1 MIQQP
6 LVIVSPEQHPIADEP
21 EVPLV
26 KLTRYPV
33 IGYDRASWMG
43 AYTGHLYRKYQLHP
57 NIIMECPDEY
67 SIAALVRENFGIA
80 LMPRTDILEQAD
92 GIRIHTLKGL
102 EIYHQTFMF
111 WMKNRYRLPAVERFT
126 EYMKQH
132 ADIIEEAGNDS
143 ENVSKVY
150 LKDIVNF

>member
-1 MIQQP
+1 MNIR
-6 LVIVSPEQHPIADEP
+6 LWHWYAKTS
-21 EVPLV
+21 
-26 KLTRYPV
+26 
-33 IGYDRASWMG
+33 AS
-43 AYTGHLYRKYQLHP
+43 RS
-57 NIIMECPDEY
+57 C
-67 SIAALVRENFGIA
+67 RE
-80 LMPRTDILEQAD
+80 TDILEQAD

-132 ADIIEEAGNDS
+132 ADIIEESRNDS

>member
-1 MIQQP
+1 
-6 LVIVSPEQHPIADEP
+6 
-21 EVPLV
+21 
-26 KLTRYPV
+26 
-33 IGYDRASWMG
+33 
-43 AYTGHLYRKYQLHP
+43 
-57 NIIMECPDEY
+57 
-67 SIAALVRENFGIA
+67 
-80 LMPRTDILEQAD
+80 MPRTDILEQAD

-102 EIYHQTFMF
+102 EIYHQACMF

-132 ADIIEEAGNDS
+132 ADIIEETGNDS